1 MGWMDPTRHRS
12 ISTMSPQ
19 GVRSLF
25 LMFPKRAAFFG
36 AHLTSHDQVYDIL
49 DQLSQAEES
58 LDAVSLPAL
67 GCI

>member
-1 MGWMDPTRHRS
+1 
-12 ISTMSPQ
+12 
-19 GVRSLF
+19 
-25 LMFPKRAAFFG
+25 MFPKRAAFFG